1 MRLYL
6 LRPCYKIILLRRIF
20 IFLILLVAGIASAQ
34 ELAPVMNFNPNEYQ
48 AGNQNWMISQG
59 KDKNIYVA
67 NSMGLLEYTGAHW
80 NLYPVPN
87 NTIVR
92 AVKVVDDLIF
102 TGAYMEA
109 GFWEKDAF
117 GNLQY
122 TSLLPLFPEKVHDG
136 EQFWHIENIRETV
149 VLQSFDDIYLYNLK
163 TRKLQVLEIPSEKPI
178 SNMYKV
184 GNEIYFFIPE
194 DGLFRINDGTASL
207 EIPAGALDGSE
218 IVLIEPTPEGL
229 ELISRAG
236 NFYSWTREGLESIYT
251 NVSEKLAGIS
261 VFSALVLQDDTFL
274 LGSVEDGFYQVDRQG
289 QILQHYNQEKGLQN
303 NTVLALYLDREH
315 NVWAGLDNGLSVMN
329 LNSPFKLFQDN
340 VGKIGTVYTSFQD
353 EDYLYLGTNQGLYFR
368 RNGEKEF
375 QFIEGTNGQVW
386 SLQEVQGFLFCGHN
400 NGTFWVKDEQV
411 EKVSSRLGTW
421 VVKDYKPLKN
431 VFIQGHYNGFSF
443 LRLEKDSFKEL
454 PLVREFPHSSKH
466 IVSEENGQLWIGNE
480 HKGVFRMKLNDSLDA
495 IDQMENY
502 PFSSSIGITSSIFE
516 FQDTLYYATKKRI
529 YKYHPGENTFS
540 ENNKL
545 NKLLEGLN
553 LISGRF
559 ICQNNRIWGFAENAV
574 FDVSASQLS
583 KDYVLKKVYIP
594 KELRTIPQGYENISH
609 LNSGNYLLG
618 LVDGYLIFD
627 ENVENDFRGGEVRIE
642 SIVGSTLEEDTVYI
656 PLEQDADV
664 AYESNNLR
672 FNFSMPEYSKFLVPV
687 YSFRLLGL
695 SDRWSNWSSNS
706 TATFKNLSYGDY
718 TFELR
723 GKIGDSSYST
733 ASYSFEI
740 LRPWYLSNMA
750 IAVYVLIFLGLLY
763 LVHQVY
769 KMEHKKRIRENEK
782 ELRMKN
788 LEAEREIIKLQ
799 NEQLEREMAGKN
811 KELAASTMSLIKK
824 NEFLTDLKE
833 KLRDS
838 GSSPQVKSVIK
849 TIDKD
854 ISEEDNWKFFKK
866 AFNNADKDFFKKI
879 KALHPDLT
887 SNDLKLCAYLRLNL
901 TSKEIAPLLNISV
914 KSVEIKRYRLRKK
927 MDLPHEKNLIE
938 YILEI

>member
-1 MRLYL
+1 MQRTL
-6 LRPCYKIILLRRIF
+6 LL
-20 IFLILLVAGIASAQ
+20 LILFLTGLGRAQ

-59 KDKNIYVA
+59 SDMNIYVA

-109 GFWEKDAF
+109 GFWKKDAF

-163 TRKLQVLEIPSEKPI
+163 TKKLSVLEIPSERPI

-194 DGLFRINDGTASL
+194 DGLFKITEGTATL
-207 EIPAGALDGSE
+207 EIPAGELDGSE
-218 IVLIEPTPEGL
+218 IVLIHPTAEGL

-236 NFYSWTREGLESIYT
+236 NFYSRTETGLQKIYSQ
-251 NVSEKLAGIS
+251 VSEKLSGIS
-261 VFSALVLQDDTFL
+261 VFSALVLEDETFL

-289 QILQHYNQEKGLQN
+289 NILQHYNQEKGLQN
-303 NTVLALYLDREH
+303 NTILALYLDSEK

-329 LNSPFKLFQDN
+329 LSSPFKLFQDN
-340 VGKIGTVYTSFQD
+340 VGKIGTVYASLQN
-353 EDYLYLGTNQGLYFR
+353 EDHLYLGTNQGLYFR
-368 RNGEKEF
+368 RNGEEEF
-375 QFIEGTNGQVW
+375 HFIEGTNGQVW
-386 SLQEVQGFLFCGHN
+386 SLQIVENNLFCGHN
-400 NGTFWVKDEQV
+400 NGTFLVKGEEV
-411 EKVSSRLGTW
+411 EKISSRLGTW
-421 VVKDYKPLKN
+421 IVKNYKPLKN

-443 LRLEKDSFKEL
+443 LRLGETGFEEL
-454 PLVREFPHSSKH
+454 PMVKEFPHSSKH

-480 HKGVFRMKLNDSLDA
+480 HKGVFRMRLNDSLNA
-495 IDQMENY
+495 IDEMENY
-502 PFSSSIGITSSIFE
+502 PFSKSIGITSSIFE
-516 FQDTLYYATKKRI
+516 LKDTLYYATKNRI
-529 YKYHPGENTFS
+529 FQYRKDENGFS
-540 ENNKL
+540 ENNRL
-545 NKLLEGLN
+545 NKLLKDLD

-574 FDVSASQLS
+574 FDISTSQLS
-583 KDYVLKKVYIP
+583 RDYVLKKIYIP
-594 KELRTIPQGYENISH
+594 KKLRTIPQGYENISH
-609 LNSGNYLLG
+609 LDAGNYLLG

-627 ENVENDFRGGEVRIE
+627 ENVGNDFSGGEVRIE
-642 SIVGSTLEEDTVYI
+642 GIVGSTLEDDTLNI
-656 PLEQDADV
+656 PLEQEAEIG
-664 AYESNNLR
+664 YESNNLR
-672 FNFSMPEYSKFLVPV
+672 FSYGMPEYSKFLVPV
-687 YSFRLLGL
+687 YSYRLLGL

-706 TATFKNLSYGDY
+706 TATFKNLSYGSY

-723 GKIGDSSYST
+723 GKAGDSSYST

-740 LRPWYLSNMA
+740 LRPYYLSNLA
-750 IAVYVLIFLGLLY
+750 IAIYVLVFLALLY
-763 LVHQVY
+763 IVHQVY

-833 KLRDS
+833 KLRNS

-879 KALHPDLT
+879 KASHPELT

-938 YILEI
+938 YILEV